1 MIKLI
6 RVIGNYKSTRRKKH
20 QILADNDKTQSL
32 IPNFFKV
39 SSNNNVIVG
48 RDGGDSDTNGSNK
61 GSGDVLE

>member
-1 MIKLI
+1 MT
-6 RVIGNYKSTRRKKH
+6 KSCTEVSCLTLKH

-32 IPNFFKV
+32 IPNFFRV